1 MKEKMISLRTGTLIV
16 HQDDIIYT
24 LKNSP
29 DPDYAA
35 VVLADK
41 EEY

>member
-16 HQDDIIYT
+16 PQDYIIYT
-24 LKNSP
+24 LKNSF
-29 DPDYAA
+29 DPYYSA
-35 VVLADK
+35 VLADK